1 MVARDKFI
9 SFDVYSSVM
18 RVIKLGL
25 DSLPTMDAVDSFF
38 ESISDGF
45 QTGGMM
51 DDHSVI
57 EGDTMIF
64 LHGGRMVRKGRAASG
79 VDDKG
84 ILWIG
89 ELVQPRKMMRLSEF
103 QDLLFRAAGVAVN
116 LATDKW
122 YHILEDDAI
131 KALWNRI

>member
-1 MVARDKFI
+1 
-9 SFDVYSSVM
+9 
-18 RVIKLGL
+18 
-25 DSLPTMDAVDSFF
+25 
-38 ESISDGF
+38 
-45 QTGGMM
+45 M

-57 EGDTMIF
+57 EGDSMIF
-64 LHGGRMVRKGRAASG
+64 LHGGRMVRKGKATSG

-122 YHILEDDAI
+122 NHILEDDAI